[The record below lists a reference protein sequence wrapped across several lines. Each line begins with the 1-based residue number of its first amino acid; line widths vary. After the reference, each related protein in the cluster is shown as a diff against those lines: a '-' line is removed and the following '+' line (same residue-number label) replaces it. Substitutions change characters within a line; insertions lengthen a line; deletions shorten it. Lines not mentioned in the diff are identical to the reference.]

1 MKTVAII
8 QARVGSSRL
17 PMKSLLCLRGHA
29 LIDWVVRRVSMAR
42 RLDGVVVAMPDT
54 ERDRVLQ
61 AHLEGQGVQ
70 VVRGSEQDVLSRFL
84 LAAQA
89 TQAERIVRICADN
102 PFVWGE
108 AIDRLVDFYDNA
120 HLDYCYNHIPRNNL
134 WPDGLG
140 AEMLSRELL
149 EDIGRLADQPS
160 QREHCLNY
168 IWDHRD
174 RFGIGTFD
182 PEEDWLRRP
191 EVKLDI
197 DTADD
202 FCRLALLPVAMES
215 DAREILAA
223 YDGSRK
229 DKE

>member
-1 MKTVAII
+1 MSTVAII

-29 LIDWVVRRVSMAR
+29 LIDWVVNRVSEAA

-54 ERDRVLQ
+54 ERDNVLQ
-61 AHLEGQGVQ
+61 AHLDDWGVA

-84 LAAQA
+84 LAARETHA
-89 TQAERIVRICADN
+89 DRIVRICADN

-108 AIDRLVDFYDNA
+108 AIDRLVDFYNA
-120 HLDYCYNHIPRNNL
+120 SNLDYAYNHIPRNNL

-140 AEMLSRELL
+140 AEILSRDLL
-149 EDIGRLADQPS
+149 EDIGKKADQPS

-168 IWDHRD
+168 IWDNRD
-174 RFGIGTFD
+174 RFSIGTFD
-182 PEEDWLRRP
+182 PEEGWLKRP

-202 FCRLALLPVAMES
+202 FCRLAL
-215 DAREILAA
+215 
-223 YDGSRK
+223 
-229 DKE
+229 